1 MKAQKILSAL
11 LPGAGLAL
19 DLCLTAAGA
28 NENGVTVMVDG
39 APLAVEAYIN
49 ESGTTMVP
57 LRALAEALGCTVA
70 WDEGSRTVTVTS
82 KEEEAA
88 EETPAPPVV
97 MLDPGHG
104 GESTGAS
111 YSGVAEKDLN
121 LAIAQKAAAFLAE
134 AGVDVR
140 MTRTDDRDVGLYE
153 RTDLAA
159 QAEAALFVS
168 VHCNASLTHSDAMG
182 VYTAA
187 YEEGGESW
195 RMAEALRT
203 SVTAAAG
210 AGDMGTEARPDLAV
224 LRTASMPA
232 VLVECGYM
240 STPEELSLLA
250 WPEYQTRLAR
260 GIADGILACLEGAGQ

>member
-19 DLCLTAAGA
+19 VLCLTAAGA
-28 NENGVTVMVDG
+28 NEGGVTVMVDG
-39 APLAVEAYIN
+39 VPLSGGAYIN
-49 ESGTTMVP
+49 ENGATMVP

-70 WDEGSRTVTVTS
+70 WDEGSRTASVTS
-82 KEEEAA
+82 RGGEA
-88 EETPAPPVV
+88 PAPPVV

-111 YSGVAEKDLN
+111 YCGVEEKDLN

-140 MTRTDDRDVGLYE
+140 MTRTEDRDVGLYE

-159 QAEAALFVS
+159 QAEAHLFVS
-168 VHCNASLTHSDAMG
+168 VHCNASLTHPDAMG

-195 RMAEALRT
+195 RMAEALRA

-224 LRTASMPA
+224 LRTAAMPA

-260 GIADGILACLEGAGQ
+260 GIADGILACLEGAWQ

>member
-1 MKAQKILSAL
+1 MKQRRKKILAL
-11 LPGAGLAL
+11 AAGGAAALAAVVFALGAL
-19 DLCLTAAGA
+19 D
-28 NENGVTVMVDG
+28 
-39 APLAVEAYIN
+39 
-49 ESGTTMVP
+49 
-57 LRALAEALGCTVA
+57 RALENRVVELP
-70 WDEGSRTVTVTS
+70 TS
-82 KEEEAA
+82 
-88 EETPAPPVV
+88 TRPVV
-97 MLDPGHG
+97 ILDPGHG

>member
-19 DLCLTAAGA
+19 VLCLTAAGA

-49 ESGTTMVP
+49 ENGSTMVP
-57 LRALAEALGCTVA
+57 LRALAEALGCTVT
-70 WDEGSRTVTVTS
+70 WDGESRTAIVTS
-82 KEEEAA
+82 GEDEIS
-88 EETPAPPVV
+88 APPVV

-260 GIADGILACLEGAGQ
+260 GIADGILACLEGVGQ

>member
-1 MKAQKILSAL
+1 MKAHKILSAL

-19 DLCLTAAGA
+19 VLCLTAAGA
-28 NENGVTVMVDG
+28 NTGGVTVVVDG
-39 APLAVEAYIN
+39 APLSGGAYIN

-57 LRALAEALGCTVA
+57 LRALAEALGCTVT
-70 WDEGSRTVTVTS
+70 WDAGSRTATVTS
-82 KEEEAA
+82 RQEDEA
-88 EETPAPPVV
+88 PAPPVV

-111 YSGVAEKDLN
+111 YNGVEEKDLN

-159 QAEAALFVS
+159 RAEADLFVS
-168 VHCNASLTHSDAMG
+168 VHCNASLTHPDAMG

-195 RMAEALRT
+195 RIAEALRA

-224 LRTASMPA
+224 LRTATMPA

-250 WPEYQTRLAR
+250 WPEYQDRLAR
-260 GIADGILACLEGAGQ
+260 GIADGILASLEGAGQ